1 MKILHILK
9 SEPDE
14 NTLNLMGMLS
24 QGEDATVFRL
34 YGEEAD
40 YEKLIDLIFDHD
52 RVVSW
57 W

>member
-24 QGEDATVFRL
+24 QGEDATEFRL